1 MCLVDAVIH
10 KVSGLGGRG
19 CLPEMPHNVVTF
31 CVRIFGHMGNNESE
45 TGLFEKNLF
54 LLLVLIVI

>member
-19 CLPEMPHNVVTF
+19 CLPEVPRNVVTF
-31 CVRIFGHMGNNESE
+31 CVGIFGHMGNNKSE
-45 TGLFEKNLF
+45 MGLFKKSLF